1 MVRLDYT
8 AQSIERY
15 IFEQYQALL
24 IDWIPKGASI
34 AIAVEYKFAY
44 FLSGHENIVL
54 KIGSAVPPDSIAYK
68 VIEKRKKIDAVMD
81 NSLFDTPYYAIGYP
95 IEINGLASALVI
107 VLPPLFH
114 NEKLEAYQFLTGKQ
128 DEDWVPVPINEISH
142 IESLQKKTWFYR
154 KGESFST
161 QVPLKELQTRLPD
174 QFIRIHRSF
183 IININFIE
191 RITRDIA
198 SNFVIILKDGSELP
212 VSQSY
217 VNTVRKV
224 LEF

>member
-1 MVRLDYT
+1 MEEST
-8 AQSIERY
+8 HSIERY
-15 IFEQYQALL
+15 IFEQYQNLL
-24 IDWIPKGASI
+24 ADWIPSGASI
-34 AIAVEYKFAY
+34 AIAVEHTFVY
-44 FLSGHENIVL
+44 FLSAHENIAL
-54 KIGSAVPPDSIAYK
+54 KVGSAVPPDSIAYK
-68 VIEKRKKIDAVMD
+68 VVETRKKIDAVMD
-81 NSLFDTPYYAIGYP
+81 NSLFETPYYAIGYP
-95 IEINGLASALVI
+95 IEINGLASALVV

-114 NEKLEAYQFLTGKQ
+114 VEKLEAYQFLTGKQ
-128 DEDWVPVPINEISH
+128 KEDWVPVPINEISH

-161 QVPLKELQTRLPD
+161 QVPLKDLQTRLPD

-183 IININFIE
+183 IINIYYIE

-198 SNFVIILKDGSELP
+198 SNFVIVLNDGSELP